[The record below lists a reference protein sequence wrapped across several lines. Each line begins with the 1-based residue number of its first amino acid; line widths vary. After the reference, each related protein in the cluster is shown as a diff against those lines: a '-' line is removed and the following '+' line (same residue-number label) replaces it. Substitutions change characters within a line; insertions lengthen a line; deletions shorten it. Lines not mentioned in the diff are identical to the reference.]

1 MKGTYLGEFEELVLL
16 TVGVLYE
23 NAYGVGIKEEIETRS
38 GRKVTLS
45 TVHSALS
52 RLEEKGYLESELGA
66 ATKERGG
73 KRKRMFK
80 MTSFGRQ
87 ALQTSRSLREQLW
100 ENIPKIAFENKFK
113 VLLSFN

>member
-16 TVGVLYE
+16 TVGVLYQS
-23 NAYGVGIKEEIETRS
+23 AYGVSIKEEIEHRS

-45 TVHSALS
+45 TVHSSLN

-80 MTSFGRQ
+80 ITNLGTK
-87 ALQTSRSLREQLW
+87 ALETSRSLREQLW
-100 ENIPKIAFENKFK
+100 ENIPKVALENKFAG
-113 VLLSFN
+113 LLSFQ